1 MCKLLISTYIYIFFN
16 IHDMFHYITHIVQ
29 PSLGSETATSGALLL
44 PFLGALEKGE
54 GADGPAGPPWMNDRQ
69 ILKIGPKSTD
79 LSFFPGFSPLVSKRT
94 YVGKKRGNP
103 FFKETHSIGGST
115 TQKSWNK
122 KTNP

>member
-1 MCKLLISTYIYIFFN
+1 
-16 IHDMFHYITHIVQ
+16 MFHYITHIVQ

-44 PFLGALEKGE
+44 PFFGALEKGE

-79 LSFFPGFSPLVSKRT
+79 LSFFSRIFTTGIKT
-94 YVGKKRGNP
+94 NICWKKRGNP